1 MAEKVAWELP
11 LNAWDMGLNSGA
23 VVELVMPSGKID
35 RRQALVIL
43 LAVLLLVWC
52 GGTRCGLNSD

>member
-23 VVELVMPSGKID
+23 GVELGMPSGKID
-35 RRQALVIL
+35 TRQALLIL
-43 LAVLLLVWC
+43 LTVLSC
-52 GGTRCGLNSD
+52 GAEVLGAG